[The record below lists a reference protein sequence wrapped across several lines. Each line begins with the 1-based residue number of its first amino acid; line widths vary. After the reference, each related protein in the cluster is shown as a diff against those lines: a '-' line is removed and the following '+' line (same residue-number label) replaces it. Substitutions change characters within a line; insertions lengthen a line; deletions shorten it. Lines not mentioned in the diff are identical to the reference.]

1 MQATIT
7 TLSQFNFH
15 DVVTLMWRIMN
26 EGEGEGSYKR
36 VSAEEYIKGNSDNI
50 RVLEGS
56 GAVLGMYSYS
66 DNPNVFTL
74 NFFALSPIVRGK
86 RAGYKLFVDLKRRLV
101 RKPVIIPLYNHNEL
115 ISELVKKRGTFV
127 GRYRAEGGSILD
139 YYSVAFDGGNW

>member
-1 MQATIT
+1 MQVTIT
-7 TLSQFNFH
+7 KLNKLNFH

-36 VSAEEYIKGNSDNI
+36 VKAEEYIKNNAENV
-50 RVLEGS
+50 RVLEAS
-56 GAVLGMYSYS
+56 GEVLGMYSYS
-66 DNPNVFTL
+66 DNPNIYTL

-86 RAGYKLFVDLKRRLV
+86 RAGYRLFIDLKRRLV

-115 ISELVKKRGTFV
+115 IKDIVKRRGTFI
-127 GRYRAEGGSILD
+127 GRYKAEGNSILD